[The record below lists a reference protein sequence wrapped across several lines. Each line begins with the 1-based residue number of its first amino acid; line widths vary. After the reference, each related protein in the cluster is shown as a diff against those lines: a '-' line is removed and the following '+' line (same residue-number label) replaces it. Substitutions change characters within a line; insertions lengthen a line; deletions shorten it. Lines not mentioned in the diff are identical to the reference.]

1 MTRFSVTKKLKGEVV
16 TMKGIFNLIV
26 MPLVLILC
34 IVNFPAFAVD
44 FPTKPIM
51 IIVTVAPG
59 GSNDIQCRAFAAVAE
74 KIWKQPVVVVN
85 KAGSSGMLGLIA
97 GAEAAPDGYTMT
109 GGSTSD
115 ICVLEWEIANGR
127 KLEVTRKDFIPIGAF
142 TLAPLL
148 IAVPYNS
155 PWKTL
160 DDLIKDAKAKP
171 GHYAFA
177 SGGLYRIAHIN
188 TELFTKATGLKFRH
202 VPYSGGGPAVTAIVG
217 GHEDFASVTVSSSI
231 PLVKGNKIRILAV
244 QGDTRVKSIPEV
256 PTLKEL
262 GIDASLP
269 MCVGLWAPQKT
280 AMPIVEKLRAVV
292 KQVAED
298 KSFINVIESQGDEVH
313 FIDGDT
319 FGKILDSQSQKVAK
333 LFKQLAEEKK

>member
-1 MTRFSVTKKLKGEVV
+1 
-16 TMKGIFNLIV
+16 MKEIICLRVIFLIF
-26 MPLVLILC
+26 ILC
-34 IVNFPAFAVD
+34 ITHSPVWGVD
-44 FPTKPIM
+44 FPTKPIT
-51 IIVTVAPG
+51 IVVTVAPG

-85 KAGSSGMLGLIA
+85 KAGSSGMLGLMA
-97 GAEAAPDGYTMT
+97 GADAPPDGYTLT

-115 ICVLEWEIANGR
+115 ICVLEWEIANSR
-127 KLEVTRKDFIPIGAF
+127 KLEVSRNDFIPLGAF

-148 IAVPYNS
+148 IAVPFNS

-188 TELFTKATGLKFRH
+188 TELFTKATNLKFRH
-202 VPYSGGGPAVTAIVG
+202 VPYAGGGPALSALVG

-244 QGDTRVKSIPEV
+244 QGDTRVKSIPET
-256 PTLKEL
+256 PTLREL

-269 MCVGLWAPQKT
+269 MCVGLWAPKKT

-292 KQVAED
+292 KQTAED
-298 KSFINVIESQGDEVH
+298 KSFIKVIESQGDEVH
-313 FIDGDT
+313 FIDGDS
-319 FGKILDSQSQKVAK
+319 FGKILDSQSQKVAI
-333 LFKQLAEEKK
+333 LFKQLIEEKK